1 MSNTEDK
8 ILSWKKEY
16 TEEKTRDD
24 VNQLKSMFNIPA
36 EDYEEAYKIFDDKF
50 KSEEKE
56 RIIIISD
63 FFIEIEKNLQDLN
76 KNLCHLLDQKQYK
89 SLPLVT

>member
-1 MSNTEDK
+1 MTNTEDK

-16 TEEKTRDD
+16 TEEKTKAD
-24 VNQLKSMFNIPA
+24 VDNLRSMFNIPA

-56 RIIIISD
+56 RIIR
-63 FFIEIEKNLQDLN
+63 FIEGILFLIMVVFLK
-76 KNLCHLLDQKQYK
+76 
-89 SLPLVT
+89 